1 MVRDPHGVCWSNAG
15 GTSNRGVVRF
25 PLLRHLRTVVG
36 WSAANL
42 SCELFGLLYPTQ
54 YRRVRYEDLT
64 SDHAQVLDALFGSL
78 PHEQAGGDETN
89 NRHQLY
95 GNHNRYTGFA
105 RETIHEDVRWKM
117 QMSSGQQAVVS
128 VLTWPLRLRYGY

>member
-1 MVRDPHGVCWSNAG
+1 MCWSNAG
-15 GTSNRGVVRF
+15 GTHKRGVVRF

-42 SCELFGLLYPTQ
+42 SCELFNLLYPAQ
-54 YRRVRYEDLT
+54 YRRVRYEDFT
-64 SDHAQVLDALFGSL
+64 SDHARILDVLFASL
-78 PHEQAGGDETN
+78 PQGQAGGAQTN

-95 GNHNRYTGFA
+95 GNHNRYKGFA
-105 RETIHEDVRWKM
+105 RETIREDVRWKM
-117 QMSSGQQAVVS
+117 QMPSGQQAVVS